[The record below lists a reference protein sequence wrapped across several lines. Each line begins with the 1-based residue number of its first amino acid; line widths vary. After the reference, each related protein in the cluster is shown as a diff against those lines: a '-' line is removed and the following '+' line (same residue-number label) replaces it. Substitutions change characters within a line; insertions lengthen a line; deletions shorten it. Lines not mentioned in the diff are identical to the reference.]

1 MLTSPMLGV
10 TDLFDHPSGEHQEL
24 FAADSPVW
32 SALDKLGA
40 YLRNLLAD
48 CRPSPLIDNGVPL
61 ARPVV
66 VHGSRFIDGD
76 SCTIGLD
83 PAGAEEFLVSH
94 NGQILE
100 GASLIMAGAT
110 IVGVQLRIGR
120 GVLIE
125 SGAFIKTPVI
135 LDDGAQI
142 RHGAY
147 LRGNCMIGKRAVAGH
162 ATEVKN
168 SIFLDDAKAGHF
180 AYVGDSILGS
190 GVNLGAGTKLAN
202 FKFTPGNVQ
211 VRAENEFIDS
221 GRRKLGAILGDGVQ
235 TGCNSVTSPG
245 TVLGKDSV
253 VMPNI
258 TVAAGFYHARCR
270 IRH

>member
-1 MLTSPMLGV
+1 MLGV
-10 TDLFDHPSGEHQEL
+10 TDLFDQLPGEHQEL
-24 FAADSPVW
+24 FGADLPAW
-32 SALDKLGA
+32 SALDKLDA
-40 YLRNLLAD
+40 YLRDLLAE
-48 CRPSPLIDNGVPL
+48 CRPSPLIETGVPL
-61 ARPVV
+61 RRPVV
-66 VHGSRFIDGD
+66 VYGSHFIDGE
-76 SCTIGLD
+76 SCTIDLD
-83 PAGAEEFLVSH
+83 SAGAETFRVSH
-94 NGQILE
+94 DGQILE

-110 IVGVQLRIGR
+110 IVGAQLRIGR

-147 LRGNCMIGKRAVAGH
+147 LRGNCMIGKQAVAGH

-221 GRRKLGAILGDGVQ
+221 GRRKLGAILGDGAQ